1 MLHTVSKMKGSGEL
15 QRPYK
20 IMSLYNVRWYLTD
33 TNLRAVL
40 QITEW
45 NFIKAC

>member
-1 MLHTVSKMKGSGEL
+1 MLRTVSKMKGSDRL
-15 QRPYK
+15 RRPNK
-20 IMSLYNVRWYLTD
+20 IISLYNVHWYLTD
-33 TNLRAVL
+33 TNLRDLL

>member
-1 MLHTVSKMKGSGEL
+1 MLHTVSKMKGSDRL
-15 QRPYK
+15 QRPNK
-20 IMSLYNVRWYLTD
+20 IMFVNNVHWYLTD
-33 TNLRAVL
+33 TNLRALL